1 MRRMEV
7 QSESRHAKPGTGSER
22 WHARGIAL
30 CASLVALCSS
40 PFALRSQDTTRTQGV
55 RIGLTYAPGT
65 RPGIYI
71 LPATGRTSDSVRTIL
86 ARDLDYSDRL
96 NVIAPDGG
104 EMPPGA
110 LNYPLYAQLGAVAVV
125 QANVTPSGSLH
136 VAVHDIAGARVLN
149 VIDLVLPSPELG
161 ADWRLAVHAASDE
174 IEKSVTGERG
184 IAQTRVLYEREQG
197 IWIIDSD
204 GANAHSIP
212 NTHFGMSP
220 AWHPNGRYTAYME
233 LPNSGHQAIVVRDLA
248 GKDPDRRFTARGTV
262 NITPTFSPDG
272 STVVFASGEDGS
284 DLYAVDP
291 FGTEKPHRITFG
303 HETSTASPTFSP
315 DGRKIAFTSSRLGHA
330 EVYITDADGT
340 NPVPLTSSGITEQSY
355 RSDPDWSPD
364 GRKVAF
370 QSLVNGVFQVMTIN
384 VRDQS
389 VQALTSEGRN
399 EQPSWAPDSRHLV
412 FTSNRSGVQQLFVL
426 DIESSK
432 TRQLTH
438 GTRARLPAWSPH
450 FDAAK

>member
-1 MRRMEV
+1 MIRTV
-7 QSESRHAKPGTGSER
+7 CA
-22 WHARGIAL
+22 WLLAL
-30 CASLVALCSS
+30 GLVSS
-40 PFALRSQDTTRTQGV
+40 ILRAQDTTRTQGV
-55 RIGLTYAPGT
+55 RIGLTYATGT
-65 RPGIYI
+65 RPGVYV
-71 LPATGRTSDSVRTIL
+71 LPVTGPTSDSVQKIL

-96 NVIAPDGG
+96 NVIAPEGG
-104 EMPPGA
+104 DAPPGA

-125 QANVTPSGSLH
+125 QASVTPSGSLH
-136 VAVHDIAGARVLN
+136 VAVHDVAGARVLN
-149 VIDLVLPSPELG
+149 VIDLVLPSPALG
-161 ADWRLAVHAASDE
+161 ADWRLAVHGASDE

-184 IAQTRVLYEREQG
+184 IAQTRILYEREQG
-197 IWIIDSD
+197 VWIVDSD
-204 GANAHSIP
+204 GANAHPVP
-212 NTHFGMSP
+212 NTRFGMSP
-220 AWHPNGRYTAYME
+220 AWHPGGRFTAYME
-233 LPNSGHQAIVVRDLA
+233 LPNSGHQVIVVRDLE
-248 GKDPDRRFTARGTV
+248 GKDPDRRFTAHGTV

-272 STVVFASGEDGS
+272 STLVFASGEDGS

-291 FGTEKPHRITFG
+291 FGLEKPHRITFG
-303 HETSTASPTFSP
+303 HETSTAGPTFSP

-340 NPVPLTSSGITEQSY
+340 NPVPLTSSGISEQSY

-426 DIESSK
+426 DAESSK

-438 GTRARLPAWSPH
+438 GTRSRLPAWSPH
-450 FDAAK
+450 LDAAK